1 MRTIKLGTFN
11 VTEDKIIV
19 ADPSYDYG
27 DDETLLLKKVLSGKY
42 FASIKATNLKDCGQ
56 IVTSLKICHSDYK
69 NSDLKFEHFGFIAVD
84 SGQAGFFDKN
94 YFVKN
99 QGGEVGDT
107 ETLYGL
113 TCSITSSPKQAGVI
127 HKKGV
132 VSASGF
138 GDGCYNVF
146 VAKNLTNKIVSA
158 YIEFISKSELE
169 ELK

>member
-42 FASIKATNLKDCGQ
+42 FAKVTTTDNLM
-56 IVTSLKICHSDYK
+56 TSLKICHSDYK
-69 NSDLKFEHFGFIAVD
+69 SSDLEFERFGIITVE

-94 YFVKN
+94 YFVKK
-99 QGGEVGDT
+99 QGGEVGD
-107 ETLYGL
+107 LNSFYGL
-113 TCSITSSPKQAGVI
+113 ACSITMSTKQAGVI
-127 HKKGV
+127 RKKGV
-132 VSASGF
+132 VSSSGF

-146 VAKNLTNKIVSA
+146 VAKNSANRIVSA
-158 YIEFISKSELE
+158 YIEFISKIELE
-169 ELK
+169 EFK